1 MACTVE
7 TITVIGEWLLVR
19 ILQEVLK
26 LVGVLA
32 GS

>member
-7 TITVIGEWLLVR
+7 TITVIGEWLLAR